1 MSSSRRGFT
10 LIELLVVV
18 GIIALLMAMLLPA
31 LSAARRASNKV
42 VCGSNLRQ
50 VGQAV
55 SLYAFDQNDRYPGY
69 AEDEPTPTGNSV
81 HWANRVEIWGGR
93 ESTSGITAKVR
104 VLDPYLSELI
114 RECPL
119 DGGFRPGHGLPAQFS
134 GRPFHEVYGNS
145 YLFQAFLYDNSGG
158 SVIYD
163 ANVGGNVP
171 VRRVLYEKKTSS
183 TPNPSKLV
191 AAGDYTLIYAEVG
204 TGYLGNHGRYVQM
217 HDDDSYE
224 ANALF
229 ADGHAAPVEIQDS
242 PKHLYGVDFQLAPG
256 IF

>member
-55 SLYAFDQNDRYPGY
+55 SLYALDHNDLYPGY
-69 AEDEPTPTGNSV
+69 DEDQPSPSNSV
-81 HWANRVEIWGGR
+81 HWDNRVAIWG
-93 ESTSGITAKVR
+93 SKDTSSGINADVR

-119 DGGFRPGHGLPAQFS
+119 DGGFRPGHGLPAVYS

-145 YLFQAFLYDNSGG
+145 YLFQAFLYDNNGG
-158 SVIYD
+158 STIYD
-163 ANVGGNVP
+163 ANVGGNVS
-171 VRRVLYEKKTSS
+171 VRRVLYGKKTSS
-183 TPNPSKLV
+183 TQNPSKLV

-204 TGYLGNHGRYVQM
+204 TGYLGNHGNYVQM
-217 HDDDSYE
+217 HDDESFE